1 MNLFLF
7 FLDVSLLMYHA
18 KLLQNEF
25 VPFCFMAALSN
36 TLYIFLQ
43 EIRTYLKTHIA

>member
-1 MNLFLF
+1 
-7 FLDVSLLMYHA
+7 MYHA

-25 VPFCFMAALSN
+25 LLLCFMAALSN

-43 EIRTYLKTHIA
+43 EIRTYLKTYIA

>member
-1 MNLFLF
+1 MNLLLF

-25 VPFCFMAALSN
+25 LPLCFMAALSN

-43 EIRTYLKTHIA
+43 EIRTYLKTYIA